1 MSKRGLPTEARMRH
15 DAHFVDALTEHFG
28 ESLGRYL
35 PLADIVPNPDQP
47 RQNVGDLE
55 ELKASIEVKGVLEP
69 ILVRPTETGKFQIIS
84 GERRYRAAIKAG
96 LTEIPCLEMNVSD
109 SEVLEIALIEN
120 LHRKDLTALEE
131 ADGYQAL
138 IDRFSYTHQK
148 LAETVA
154 KSRVAITE
162 SLTLTRIPDEI
173 REQCRRAD
181 IVSKSLLLEVAR
193 AETPKEMEKVIARI
207 LSGATREVLREKK
220 REEEGRPGK
229 AKPFSFHYAPKD
241 SPFRLNLAFN
251 RSRVGKEE
259 IVEAL
264 EKILSE
270 VRSQGFELKPRR
282 KK

>member
-1 MSKRGLPTEARMRH
+1 MRH
-15 DAHFVDALTEHFG
+15 DSHFVDALTEHFG
-28 ESLGRYL
+28 ESLGRYV
-35 PLADIVPNPDQP
+35 PLSEIVPNPDQP

-55 ELKASIEVKGVLEP
+55 ELKASIESKGVLEP
-69 ILVRPTETGKFQIIS
+69 ILVRPTDTGKFQIIS

-120 LHRKDLTALEE
+120 LHRKDLTPFEE

-154 KSRVAITE
+154 KSRVGITE
-162 SLTLTRIPDEI
+162 SLTLTRIPESI
-173 REQCRRAD
+173 RERCRRAD
-181 IVSKSLLLEVAR
+181 IGSKSLLLQVAR
-193 AETPKEMEKVIARI
+193 AETAGEMEKVVKRI
-207 LSGATREVLREKK
+207 LSGATREDLRESK
-220 REEEGRPGK
+220 REEGDRPK
-229 AKPFSFHYAPKD
+229 RARAFSFRYAPKD
-241 SPFRLNLAFN
+241 SPFRLSLAFN
-251 RSRVGKEE
+251 RSRVAKQE

-270 VRSQGFELKPRR
+270 VRSGAFDPKPLK